1 MAQIK
6 KDTSL
11 RKAIL
16 QAAITGQLISSVVE
30 PVETINETGK
40 QLLDRIIEERNNK
53 LLAEWEEALKKN
65 PKAKKPAPIVASE
78 IDEDE
83 IPFEIPENWCWC
95 KLGDIC
101 YKITD
106 GEHNTPRR
114 TDSFSG
120 YYLLSARNIL
130 NGSIQ
135 LEDVDYV
142 DEEEYLK
149 LAKRCNPIKNDVLLS
164 CSGTVGRCSIVNDN
178 NKYVMVRSAAMLS
191 PVFVNSYFLMYSIQ
205 SGFLQKQIQDSS
217 KQTAQANLFQGAIV
231 KLLLPL
237 PPLAVQNAIVEKLE
251 QVLPLVDAYENALL
265 QKEELKSALPDK
277 VKKAILQEAITGHLT
292 EAWRKTATI
301 KESGKQ
307 LLDRIIEER
316 NAKALAEWEEA
327 LKKNPKAKK
336 PAPIIASL
344 QYDQDGRLLSE
355 VEVPFE
361 VPESW
366 CWCRL
371 GDLFI
376 TSSGTTPASKNPD
389 YYVNGTINWVRTTD
403 LNNDV
408 LTSTEIKITEKA
420 KEDCNLRIIPQ
431 DSVCIALYGGA
442 GTIGKNALI
451 KFDTTINQSVCAIHP
466 NGFCSMKY
474 IQWFMQWQRP
484 NWMELASG
492 SRKDPNINQIIVKN
506 CLIPLPPLA
515 EQEEIV
521 KKVEELLPLCK

>member
-16 QAAITGQLISSVVE
+16 QAAITGQLISSCHSE
-30 PVETINETGK
+30 LDSESAETGK
-40 QLLDRIIEERNNK
+40 ELLDRIIEERNNK

-65 PKAKKPAPIVASE
+65 PKAKKPTPVVASE
-78 IDEDE
+78 IDEKE

-95 KLGDIC
+95 RLGDIC
-101 YKITD
+101 LVKGGKRIPAGCTLTDIDTGHKYIRVADMKNGSVIVNNVKYITDEIHEKIKAYKISKDDVYITVA
-106 GEHNTPRR
+106 GTIG
-114 TDSFSG
+114 DSGIIPDELDNANLTENADKLVLFNGINKYCLHFFLSSG
-120 YYLLSARNIL
+120 FFQEQISDAITKV
-130 NGSIQ
+130 GQ
-135 LEDVDYV
+135 P
-142 DEEEYLK
+142 K
-149 LAKRCNPIKNDVLLS
+149 LAIIR
-164 CSGTVGRCSIVNDN
+164 
-178 NKYVMVRSAAMLS
+178 
-191 PVFVNSYFLMYSIQ
+191 IQ
-205 SGFLQKQIQDSS
+205 NF
-217 KQTAQANLFQGAIV
+217 
-231 KLLLPL
+231 LLPL
-237 PPLAVQNAIVEKLE
+237 PPLAVQNAIVAKLE

-265 QKEELKSALPDK
+265 QKEELKTALPDK
-277 VKKAILQEAITGHLT
+277 VKKAILQEAITGQLT
-292 EAWRKTATI
+292 EAWRKSATI

-327 LKKNPKAKK
+327 LKKNPKTKK
-336 PAPIIASL
+336 PVPIVASEIE
-344 QYDQDGRLLSE
+344 DDE
-355 VEVPFE
+355 IPFE

-376 TSSGTTPASKNPD
+376 TSSGTTPASKNPA

-474 IQWFMQWQRP
+474 IQWFIQWQRP

-515 EQEEIV
+515 EQKEIV
-521 KKVEELLPLCK
+521 KKMEELLPLCK